1 VSFASGTMNVLLDG
15 GDVTPDTVIDTVA
28 RAGYLARL
36 RTTEIPVLRQ
46 QWWKSR
52 RVAETLIGLLLW
64 CVAFGIERLTDL
76 PPASS
81 RTLYLAAMAVAGYP
95 VFRAASFA
103 LRNRRADM
111 NLLMSIA
118 AVGAIAI
125 GEWEEGSSV
134 LILFSIGLMLQSLTL
149 ARTRQAVQTLMALA
163 PQEASVL
170 RNGRELRV
178 AVDAV
183 QVGETVVIRPGER
196 VAVDGTLIEG
206 ESRVDQSPITGESVP
221 VEVAPGS
228 NLFAGSING
237 DGLIVIR
244 SSKAASDSALAR
256 IIHMVEEAQDSR
268 APAQAFVDRFA
279 AIYTPVVVLIA
290 LIVATIVPVFVGDF
304 RDWAFRALVLLVV
317 ACPCALVIST
327 PVALVSAIGSASRRG
342 VLFKGGSAIEAL
354 ASVRT
359 VAFDKTGT
367 LTVGRPVVVSVAP
380 VAGVADT
387 EVLALA
393 AGVESGSSHP
403 IALGIVRAAR
413 ERDLPIPAS
422 QSAKGIPGRGASA
435 AIGGETIMV
444 GSRRLFSHLPPAVE
458 QAALTAEGVG
468 QTVVIVSKG
477 DTILGVI
484 ALADQLRPTAPAVV
498 SALRDLKLRL
508 VMLTGDNRL
517 AAHRIAE
524 AAGVDDV
531 RSELLPE
538 DKVAA
543 IRELQSQSPVAM
555 VGDGVN
561 DAPALATASVGV
573 AMGVTGADVAI
584 EAADVAL
591 MADDLDQLPAA
602 IGLARRTIRIIQEN
616 IAASILVKAAFLL
629 LTVAGITNLW
639 LAVIADVGMSLAV
652 TLNSLRLIR
661 GQPGEAN
668 D

>member
-1 VSFASGTMNVLLDG
+1 
-15 GDVTPDTVIDTVA
+15 
-28 RAGYLARL
+28 
-36 RTTEIPVLRQ
+36 
-46 QWWKSR
+46 
-52 RVAETLIGLLLW
+52 
-64 CVAFGIERLTDL
+64 
-76 PPASS
+76 
-81 RTLYLAAMAVAGYP
+81 
-95 VFRAASFA
+95 
-103 LRNRRADM
+103 
-111 NLLMSIA
+111 
-118 AVGAIAI
+118 
-125 GEWEEGSSV
+125 
-134 LILFSIGLMLQSLTL
+134 
-149 ARTRQAVQTLMALA
+149 
-163 PQEASVL
+163 
-170 RNGRELRV
+170 
-178 AVDAV
+178 
-183 QVGETVVIRPGER
+183 